1 MEEFTQTA
9 TCPQNAESSLLAP
22 IAPTN
27 PRGKAREDNFGSP
40 LAIIRASLDPREF
53 KLLTSLSTFFE
64 IDLTS
69 TGYGVGDLPPASRT
83 I

>member
-9 TCPQNAESSLLAP
+9 TCPQNAESNLLAP
-22 IAPTN
+22 IAPAN